1 MDGRRNRFLSLFDS
15 AFSVPA
21 LPAPMFRQTVPLGFL
36 KLRSVV
42 KFGNGDGVGFGV
54 RPDLEATD
62 GETGMTRNTD

>member
-1 MDGRRNRFLSLFDS
+1 
-15 AFSVPA
+15 
-21 LPAPMFRQTVPLGFL
+21 MFRQTVPLGFL